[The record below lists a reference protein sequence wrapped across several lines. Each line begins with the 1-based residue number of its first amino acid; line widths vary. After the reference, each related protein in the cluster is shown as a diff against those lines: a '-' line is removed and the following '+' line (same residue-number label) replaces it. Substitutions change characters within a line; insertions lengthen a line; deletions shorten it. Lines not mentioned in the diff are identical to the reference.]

1 MKFKKEV
8 QKYFENSGWFEGR
21 NVKSKFDKIKGF
33 ENFPQ
38 FLKDFLYEYGDLEVE
53 THKYNKNDVTGIM
66 NFKALTKG
74 IYKIDGFLKNPRYY
88 GNTFTFPIAYYL
100 LDNAGL
106 ECDADGK
113 VYMSG
118 DFPCL
123 VSDDF
128 KTGIEKVI
136 MEDYSD
142 TFGWNPEIQM
152 WEKDY

>member
-1 MKFKKEV
+1 MKFNSKV
-8 QKYFENSGWFEGR
+8 QKYFENVGWHEGR
-21 NVKSKFDKIKGF
+21 NIKSKFDKVKGF
-33 ENFPQ
+33 NKLPQ

-74 IYKIDGFLKNPRYY
+74 IYKLDGYLSKPRPY
-88 GNTFTFPIAYYL
+88 GNVFTFPIAYYDL
-100 LDNAGL
+100 ENASL

-113 VYMSG
+113 IYMVG
-118 DFPCL
+118 DYECL
-123 VSDDF
+123 VSNDF

-142 TFGWNPEIQM
+142 TLEWNPETKQ
-152 WEKDY
+152 WVNES